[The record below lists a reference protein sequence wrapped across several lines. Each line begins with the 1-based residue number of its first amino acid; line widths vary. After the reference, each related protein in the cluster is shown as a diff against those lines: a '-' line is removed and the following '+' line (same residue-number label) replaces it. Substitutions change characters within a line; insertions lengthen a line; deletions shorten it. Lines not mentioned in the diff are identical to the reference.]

1 MFSALNPVIH
11 FKLATTCLFL
21 VSSAAG
27 IQLITDT
34 QSLRTAVSAWCSNPT
49 NATSTYGHISTWD
62 TSGVNDTSYLFG
74 GVLCDYRSYGSD
86 PYDTNDPNCP
96 SSISGHDPIYSE
108 YLWGGGYMYYVPF
121 GVYCSTFQKFN
132 DAISS
137 WKTSRVVSMSRMF
150 AYASTFDGD
159 LGEWDTGQVVDMS
172 GMFMSCLYSC
182 GSNFTGKGLLNWD
195 TSQVTTMTAMF
206 SYASAFNQP
215 LSTWDGK
222 CWCYLFIAHDES
234 KLFYC
239 RLTYVC
245 HLLCIGCIIESSP

>member
-1 MFSALNPVIH
+1 MISALNPVIH

-21 VSSAAG
+21 VSSAAAA
-27 IQLITDT
+27 IQPITDT
-34 QSLRTAVSAWCSNPT
+34 QSLRTAVSAWCDNSS
-49 NATSTYGHISTWD
+49 NATSIYGNISTWD

-137 WKTSRVVSMSRMF
+137 WNTKRVVNMSRMF
-150 AYASTFDGD
+150 AFASTFDGD

-172 GMFMSCLYSC
+172 GMFMSCLYS
-182 GSNFTGKGLLNWD
+182 
-195 TSQVTTMTAMF
+195 
-206 SYASAFNQP
+206 
-215 LSTWDGK
+215 
-222 CWCYLFIAHDES
+222 
-234 KLFYC
+234 
-239 RLTYVC
+239 
-245 HLLCIGCIIESSP
+245 